1 MRMLP
6 LAVCLTLFLFL
17 PSSGPVDMSLVR
29 QAAAETQDALVQKC
43 RKAVFR
49 KYGWRETRDERRV
62 LVMSSRQVISA
73 VDQCVANGGRV
84 M

>member
-1 MRMLP
+1 MRLLPTALCLP
-6 LAVCLTLFLFL
+6 LLLLFPSNPSRPFL
-17 PSSGPVDMSLVR
+17 VQP
-29 QAAAETQDALVQKC
+29 ETQDALLQKC

-49 KYGWRETRDERRV
+49 KYGRREMKDERRR
-62 LVMSSRQVISA
+62 LVMSNRQLISA

>member
-1 MRMLP
+1 MRLLPTALCLP
-6 LAVCLTLFLFL
+6 LLLLFPSNPSRPFL
-17 PSSGPVDMSLVR
+17 VQP
-29 QAAAETQDALVQKC
+29 AAAETQDALLQKC

-49 KYGWRETRDERRV
+49 KYGRREMKDERRM
-62 LVMSSRQVISA
+62 LVMSNRQLISA

>member
-1 MRMLP
+1 MRLLPTALCLP
-6 LAVCLTLFLFL
+6 LLLLLASH
-17 PSSGPVDMSLVR
+17 PSRPSLV
-29 QAAAETQDALVQKC
+29 QPAAAETQDALLQKC

-49 KYGWRETRDERRV
+49 KYGRREMKDERRM
-62 LVMSSRQVISA
+62 LVMSNRQLISA

>member
-1 MRMLP
+1 MRLLPTALCLP
-6 LAVCLTLFLFL
+6 LLLLL
-17 PSSGPVDMSLVR
+17 PSNPSRLSLV
-29 QAAAETQDALVQKC
+29 QQVAAETQDALLQKC

-49 KYGWRETRDERRV
+49 KYGRREMKDERRM
-62 LVMSSRQVISA
+62 LVMSNRQLISA